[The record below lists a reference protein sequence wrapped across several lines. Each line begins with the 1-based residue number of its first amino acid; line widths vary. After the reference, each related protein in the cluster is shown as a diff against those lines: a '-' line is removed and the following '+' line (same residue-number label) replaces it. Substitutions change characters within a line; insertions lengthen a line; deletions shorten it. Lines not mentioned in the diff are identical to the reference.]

1 MRSLFA
7 LLFTAL
13 LCTAPSGW
21 AQSLVVHH
29 TDGSTLTIPLS
40 EIDSLKVATVEAE
53 AHAAVDLGLS
63 VCWAATNVGADV
75 PEQAGAYFAWGEVEA
90 KDDYSEEAYAY
101 YVNGQYRS
109 IGTQIGGTAYDAA
122 RTLWGD
128 TWRLPTITEV
138 EELMTRCTWTKE
150 TLNNVVGYR
159 VTGPNGAT
167 LFLPAA
173 GHCAGTAPQGVGSRG
188 FYWTGTLSTDLSS
201 AAYTL
206 NFMGYEGRWSASR
219 AYGMPIRAVCPLR
232 RNRP

>member
-13 LCTAPSGW
+13 LCAAPSGW

-29 TDGSTLTIPLS
+29 TDGSKLTIPLS
-40 EIDSLKVATVEAE
+40 EIDSLKVATVSVEP
-53 AHAAVDLGLS
+53 HAVVDLGLS

-75 PEQAGAYFAWGEVEA
+75 PEQAGTYFSWGEVEA
-90 KDDYSEEAYAY
+90 KSDYSEAAYAY

-128 TWRLPTITEV
+128 TWRLPTIDEV
-138 EELMTRCTWTKE
+138 EELMTRCTWAID
-150 TLNNVVGYR
+150 TLNTVVGYR
-159 VTGPNGAT
+159 VTGPNGAS

-173 GHCAGTAPQGVGSRG
+173 GHCAADKPVGVGTRG
-188 FYWTGTLSTDLSS
+188 FYWTGTLSADLSS

-206 NFMGYEGRWSASR
+206 NFNGYEGRWSASR
-219 AYGMPIRAVCPLR
+219 AYGMPIRAVRPR
-232 RNRP
+232 R